1 MRSGSNTRADGCC
14 GATDGF
20 ALVRG
25 LAVRDGEGTG
35 ESPGVD
41 GGTNVPE
48 PCPQAATTRAR
59 AATIDRVRRG
69 REDIPGCYRGRRG
82 SSGVAE
88 SRLLGCAAKREV
100 RLLDRLISGAGA
112 LTDRADRLVR
122 LSTSGRGPD
131 VLANR
136 PGSVIVIILLIGT
149 AIFFGLLAIEATD
162 NPTPR
167 TLAPTEVAGADD
179 LGNRTYA
186 TIGGVLAENYV
197 ENFEDADGDDIQDPD
212 EETSDWYYFLL
223 DESGRGLTVRST
235 RTPDDIYRYTAKGQL
250 VRDPA
255 FIRLDVEEFR
265 RNEGFSGL
273 ELDDEYYIDTV
284 VAPAA
289 SAETLHLGDVM
300 PAAGSTVELDGTYVG
315 YFEVCSGDPDGDGAC
330 EPNETDLVDMF
341 LIDPGT
347 NRAITVVQR
356 DHPAPVEIEF
366 TGMLRSDPDS
376 ILDATGVE
384 GMEPYL
390 RDLTLSD
397 RFLLDDQATPANGVV
412 SLAVAIGTGLLAVV
426 LTIGLVGGYLVY
438 RRSKAALPSGGR
450 RLAAGEGI
458 PLRVTG
464 SLRQADGL
472 IHVREASAQLVRFP
486 LEVAGEVA
494 QRDAEPVPPD
504 GAEAGE
510 PAPIGS
516 DAPPEPAPA
525 VPSWSTVAAAVQ
537 PPPQPA
543 HPSLP
548 ADVATTLIVERQGK
562 PEGVALGRGELK
574 QVTAGRVV
582 RFRGPRPA
590 LRVVAVTGA
599 LLLSFETTEDRDRA
613 AGELI
618 GESGLLIQGSVAG
631 GAG

>member
-14 GATDGF
+14 GETDGF
-20 ALVRG
+20 ALVGG
-25 LAVRDGEGTG
+25 LAVSDGEGTG

-41 GGTNVPE
+41 GGTDVPE

-59 AATIDRVRRG
+59 AATIDHVRRG
-69 REDIPGCYRGRRG
+69 REGIPGCYRRWRG

-122 LSTSGRGPD
+122 LFTSGRGPD

-149 AIFFGLLAIEATD
+149 AIFSGLLAIEATD

-167 TLAPTEVAGADD
+167 ALAPAELAAADD
-179 LGNRTYA
+179 LGNRVYA
-186 TIGGVLAENYV
+186 TVEGVLEESYV
-197 ENFEDADGDDIQDPD
+197 ETYPDDDNDGVQDTDESGDA
-212 EETSDWYYFLL
+212 WYYFLV
-223 DESGRGLTVRST
+223 DDSGRGVTVRST
-235 RTPDDIYRYTAKGQL
+235 RHPDDLYQYTATGVV

-255 FIRLDVEEFR
+255 YVGVDVAQF
-265 RNEGFSGL
+265 
-273 ELDDEYYIDTV
+273 
-284 VAPAA
+284 
-289 SAETLHLGDVM
+289 H
-300 PAAGSTVELDGTYVG
+300 ELDGTSEFDLDGTFYLDATANPGGEPQPLDLGREMPADGTFVSITGPYFG
-315 YFEVCSGDPDGDGAC
+315 YLDVCSGDADGDGEC
-330 EPNETDLVDMF
+330 EESEFDLLDAF
-341 LIDPGT
+341 IGDPDSG
-347 NRAITVVQR
+347 RAITVVR
-356 DHPAPVEIEF
+356 KDHPAPVPIAF
-366 TGMLRSDPDS
+366 TGMLRSDPRS
-376 ILDATGVE
+376 IVDAKATQGLQFEQLGITV
-384 GMEPYL
+384 
-390 RDLTLSD
+390 SD
-397 RFLLDDQATPANGVV
+397 RYLLVDQASPANGTL
-412 SLAVAIGTGLLAVV
+412 SLAVAVAAGLLAVV

-438 RRSKAALPSGGR
+438 RRSKAALPSGSR
-450 RLAAGEGI
+450 RLAAGEAI

-464 SLRQADGL
+464 SLRRADGL

-494 QRDAEPVPPD
+494 QRDEEPVPPD
-504 GAEAGE
+504 AAEAGE
-510 PAPIGS
+510 PAPIGP
-516 DAPPEPAPA
+516 DAPPEPTPA

-543 HPSLP
+543 PPSLP
-548 ADVATTLIVERQGK
+548 ADVTTTLIVERQGK

-574 QVTAGRVV
+574 QVTAGRVM

-590 LRVVAVTGA
+590 LRVVAGTGA

-613 AGELI
+613 AGELL

-631 GAG
+631 GSG